1 MLINCSNLDS
11 ADHCVFIGTMK
22 FYILEKIFFEN
33 WMCPFRYNYSYY
45 YTLTRY
51 QQILF
56 NVYSNMYSLCKTT
69 YVHPGVGANIWSPIV
84 SKNCANVPTK
94 CKGLSLIWLFAVW
107 LRRMKKY
114 NQNGISF
121 NVILRTQNSELWT
134 LISELW
140 TQNSELWTQNSGNI
154 YFKECDENDNS
165 QMICYIWY
173 KIWHMK
179 TRSKCTVNVM
189 KNDTQPGGHS

>member
-1 MLINCSNLDS
+1 MLTFWTCLYAKLHECRQHQHLYSTCVSHQEVMLINCSNLDS

-22 FYILEKIFFEN
+22 SYILEKIFFEN

-56 NVYSNMYSLCKTT
+56 NVYSTMYSLCKTT

-94 CKGLSLIWLFAVW
+94 CKGLSLIWLFAV
-107 LRRMKKY
+107 
-114 NQNGISF
+114 
-121 NVILRTQNSELWT
+121 
-134 LISELW
+134 
-140 TQNSELWTQNSGNI
+140 
-154 YFKECDENDNS
+154 
-165 QMICYIWY
+165 
-173 KIWHMK
+173 
-179 TRSKCTVNVM
+179 
-189 KNDTQPGGHS
+189 